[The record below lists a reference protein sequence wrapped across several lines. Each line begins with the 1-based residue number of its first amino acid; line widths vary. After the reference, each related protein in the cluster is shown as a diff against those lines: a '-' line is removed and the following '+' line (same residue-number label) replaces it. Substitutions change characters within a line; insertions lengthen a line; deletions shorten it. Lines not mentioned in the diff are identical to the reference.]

1 MIPTAT
7 ASAVLFESL
16 PAEVLRWIGSI
27 EDPAGAPGLG
37 GVLHEGDGASL
48 AGLLRGAA
56 IRNGPILTIRSIRT
70 ASDPEEDYD
79 PADPFGERSVSIDT
93 AAVRENASLLALE
106 LRWTR
111 VRDALKGPS

>member
-1 MIPTAT
+1 MNPTAT
-7 ASAVLFESL
+7 ALAVLFESL
-16 PAEVLRWIGSI
+16 PAEVLQWIGSI

-48 AGLLRGAA
+48 AGLLWGAA
-56 IRNGPILTIRSIRT
+56 VRNGPIRSVRT

-79 PADPFGERSVSIDT
+79 RADPFGERSVSIDT

-106 LRWTR
+106 LRWMR